1 MRTAKL
7 IPLFIFIVFLQACL
21 ETTQIEKLAIINSR
35 GVDLIDEGEKRM
47 IETTLVPYIFDPH
60 APEMTSLLIG
70 RGRTIK
76 EARSEAEKQSP
87 YPLVPGKISIEF
99 YGKEAAESGILPF
112 LNTQVRDAT
121 VSEIMQLAVTNQTAR
136 EILEIEQQSV
146 ELNRTEYLQDLI
158 SKEVEKGTLPR
169 ITLQFFTRLVQQVG
183 IDPILPV
190 IDVVDGKPTL
200 TGAAAFRADQYVASI
215 SVKESFMA
223 NLLRQRLRGTPI
235 DVGVPRENYLDEI
248 IAYKGEPSEIEDS
261 IYLSLMLNTGK
272 GKIKIV
278 DSDSLAFK
286 ADITMKLE
294 LLETS
299 IPMDIKSEDTSRKF
313 ERDIEKYFVREYE
326 NLFAKLQEV
335 NSDALGLGRKYITSR
350 KGSKTTNKEWMEKYQ
365 DAKIEFDIDVTI
377 VNFGA
382 ID

>member
-7 IPLFIFIVFLQACL
+7 IPLFILIVFLQACL

-35 GVDLIDEGEKRM
+35 GVDLIDEGGKRM
-47 IETTLVPYIFDPH
+47 IETTLIPYIFDPR
-60 APEMTSLLIG
+60 APDMTSLLTG
-70 RGRTIK
+70 KGRTIK
-76 EARSEAEKQSP
+76 QARVEAEKQSP
-87 YPLVPGKISIEF
+87 YPLVPGKINIEF

-112 LNTQVRDAT
+112 LNTHVRDAP
-121 VSEIMQLAVTNQTAR
+121 VSDIMQLAVTNQTAR

-146 ELNRTEYLQDLI
+146 ELNRTKYLQDLI

-190 IDVVDGKPTL
+190 IDVVNGKPTL
-200 TGAAAFRADQYVASI
+200 TGAAVFQEDKYVGNI

-235 DVGVPRENYLDEI
+235 DVGVPRENYLGEI
-248 IAYKGEPSEIEDS
+248 DYKGKLTENEDS
-261 IYLSLMLNTGK
+261 IYLSLMLHTGK

-278 DSDSLAFK
+278 DADSLAFK
-286 ADITMKLE
+286 ADITMKLD

-299 IPMDIKSEDTSRKF
+299 IPMNIKSEDTSRKF

-365 DAKIEFDIDVTI
+365 DAKMEFDIDVTI